1 MTTDGLPHQ
10 VRSASGEPFRA
21 KVPLG
26 ASQPAQILGH
36 FPSADEAALAVSRF
50 HQLLDPTGVHAA
62 KLVGT
67 TIEVYWPMDA
77 LWYSAVVERVRSD
90 GAVDVTYVADG
101 MSEALYLC
109 SECWHRSCDAR
120 EGSKQRDGASC
131 SGMGATKRARCGVC
145 VGCNATNCGK
155 CKYCLDM
162 PEFGG
167 TYKLRQP
174 CMERRCVE
182 IVSSRATTKATKVL
196 IDQLKTAADVHAQA
210 QLEGLELLRD
220 NKPNS
225 SSGYLNV
232 SRHGKTSFKATVNM
246 PMEEEK
252 SSEGKVVGKVTTLV
266 RSELGSFRMAEQAA
280 LLAARWRA
288 ARLEVVRIAAAASL
302 QTAEEREL
310 LQAAWEEA
318 KAAEA
323 RAAEA
328 RAAKAKA
335 RAEAEAKAEAEA
347 EEAKAAEARAAEA
360 RAAKAKARAEAKA
373 KAKAEAEAKAEAK
386 AKAKADS
393 SERSDEL
400 LSQLIEYVKNCGGTA
415 EMIAG
420 WYTKTELRKEGATA
434 GKDDSYFFN
443 TQVSESA
450 APSCEQPHAHSP
462 AGQS

>member
-182 IVSSRATTKATKVL
+182 IVSSRAEIVSSRATTKATKVL

-335 RAEAEAKAEAEA
+335 RAEA
-347 EEAKAAEARAAEA
+347 
-360 RAAKAKARAEAKA
+360 
-373 KAKAEAEAKAEAK
+373 K

-415 EMIAG
+415 EMITG